1 MAINKTRKRRATAP
15 AGDGKAKRTVLCRDS
30 LPWLEGQKGALDSV
44 VASIPEMEEVG
55 LKKEAYVEFFRKAA
69 RLCLEA
75 VKPTGY
81 CVFLQTDRKKAGWI
95 DKAYLIADEAEK
107 ADVKMLWHK
116 IALRV
121 DVGKKDIFRPG
132 YSHMLCFS
140 KKGTVGPL
148 LPDVVARGSVTYKH
162 AFGLD
167 AVRLVIGYLKA
178 QGVKHVV
185 DPFVGSG
192 TTLAVA
198 NEAGLKATG
207 LDIDKKQCAAA
218 AKLKL

>member
-1 MAINKTRKRRATAP
+1 MAGKTRKKGMP
-15 AGDGKAKRTVLCRDS
+15 KAQRKILCRDS
-30 LPWLEGQKGALDSV
+30 LPWLAEQKGMLDSV

-55 LKKEAYVEFFRKAA
+55 LKKDAYVEFFRKAA

-75 VKPTGY
+75 VKPTGF

-95 DKAYLIADEAEK
+95 DKSYLIADEA
-107 ADVKMLWHK
+107 AAVGSKMLWHK

-140 KKGTVGPL
+140 VKGPVGPL
-148 LPDVVARGSVTYKH
+148 LPDVVARGSVSYKH
-162 AFGLD
+162 AFGLE

-192 TTLAVA
+192 TTVAVA

-218 AKLKL
+218 AKMKVE